1 MKYTI
6 KDINRILRIREFV
19 EISNTLSKVY
29 LDFDNKEYSIDTFND
44 KDRIFKVYCSSIYN
58 LIKAIKDDKQYF
70 DKSDK
75 YDKFD
80 KLINEKF
87 IAEKN
92 DYYEDDHEESLFKIL
107 EAIRHQVNHSRK
119 DEDDN
124 NLLFEVYIDFN
135 VVDKLRK
142 VIYEMFYE
150 TFNTIDKNKLKEI
163 NISKPRIKYSID
175 KMRLQMQQ
183 VMDKVDEIDND
194 LFRDENNR
202 AFEIFEKLFTAEN
215 LYDLLNKDKKAIS
228 EFDSA
233 DSEIQGM
240 MDKAEKYINKK
251 GTDFEKEAFLLIKDF
266 FKDDNSESKNEYD
279 ERMKKFQDDVLK
291 LKEKYNK

>member
-1 MKYTI
+1 MKYTN

-19 EISNTLSKVY
+19 ETSNTLSKVY

-75 YDKFD
+75 YDEFD

-142 VIYEMFYE
+142 VIYEMFYD
-150 TFNTIDKNKLKEI
+150 TFNTIDKKKLKEI

-175 KMRLQMQQ
+175 KMRLQMEQ
-183 VMDKVDEIDND
+183 VMDRVDEIDNN
-194 LFRDENNR
+194 LFKDENNI

-240 MDKAEKYINKK
+240 MDKAEKYINEK
-251 GTDFEKEAFLLIKDF
+251 GSDLEKEALPLIKGF
-266 FKDDNSESKNEYD
+266 FKDNDRESIKEFND
-279 ERMKKFQDDVLK
+279 RVKKLQSDLLK

>member
-1 MKYTI
+1 MEYTN
-6 KDINRILRIREFV
+6 KDINRILRIRDFV
-19 EISNTLSKVY
+19 EASNTLSKVY

-80 KLINEKF
+80 KLINEKYV
-87 IAEKN
+87 AEKN
-92 DYYEDDHEESLFKIL
+92 NYFEDDHEESLFKIL

-150 TFNTIDKNKLKEI
+150 TFNTIDKKKLKEI

-175 KMRLQMQQ
+175 KMRLQMEQ
-183 VMDKVDEIDND
+183 VMDRVDEIDNN
-194 LFRDENNR
+194 LFKDENNR

-240 MDKAEKYINKK
+240 MDKAEKYINEK
-251 GTDFEKEAFLLIKDF
+251 GSDLEKEALPLIKDF
-266 FKDDNSESKNEYD
+266 FKDNDRESIKEFND
-279 ERMKKFQDDVLK
+279 RVKKLQCNLLK

>member
-1 MKYTI
+1 M
-6 KDINRILRIREFV
+6 
-19 EISNTLSKVY
+19 
-29 LDFDNKEYSIDTFND
+29 
-44 KDRIFKVYCSSIYN
+44 
-58 LIKAIKDDKQYF
+58 
-70 DKSDK
+70 
-75 YDKFD
+75 
-80 KLINEKF
+80 INEKF
-87 IAEKN
+87 LAEKN
-92 DYYEDDHEESLFKIL
+92 DYYEDNHEESLFKIL

-150 TFNTIDKNKLKEI
+150 TFNTIDKKKLKEI

-175 KMRLQMQQ
+175 KMRLQMEQ
-183 VMDKVDEIDND
+183 VMERVDEIDNN
-194 LFRDENNR
+194 LFKDENNR

-240 MDKAEKYINKK
+240 MDKAEKYINEK
-251 GTDFEKEAFLLIKDF
+251 GSDLEKEALPLIKDF
-266 FKDDNSESKNEYD
+266 FKDNDRESIKEFND
-279 ERMKKFQDDVLK
+279 RVKKLQNDLLK

>member
-1 MKYTI
+1 MKYTN

-19 EISNTLSKVY
+19 ETSNTLSKVY

-44 KDRIFKVYCSSIYN
+44 KDRLFKVYCSSIYN
-58 LIKAIKDDKQYF
+58 LIKAIKDDRQYF

-142 VIYEMFYE
+142 VIYEMFYD
-150 TFNTIDKNKLKEI
+150 TFNTIDKKKLKEI

-175 KMRLQMQQ
+175 KMRLQMEQ
-183 VMDKVDEIDND
+183 VMDRVDEIDNN
-194 LFRDENNR
+194 LFKDENNR

-233 DSEIQGM
+233 DTEIQRM
-240 MDKAEKYINKK
+240 MDKAEKYINEK
-251 GTDFEKEAFLLIKDF
+251 GSDLEKEALPLIKDF
-266 FKDDNSESKNEYD
+266 FKDNDRESIKEFNY
-279 ERMKKFQDDVLK
+279 RVKKLQSDLLK

>member
-1 MKYTI
+1 MKYTN

-19 EISNTLSKVY
+19 ETSNTLSKVY

-92 DYYEDDHEESLFKIL
+92 DYYEGDHEESLFKIL

-150 TFNTIDKNKLKEI
+150 TFNTIDKMKLKEI

-175 KMRLQMQQ
+175 KMRLQMEQ
-183 VMDKVDEIDND
+183 VMDRVDEIDNN
-194 LFRDENNR
+194 LFKDENNR

-233 DSEIQGM
+233 DTEIQGM
-240 MDKAEKYINKK
+240 MDKAEKYINEK
-251 GTDFEKEAFLLIKDF
+251 GSDLEKEALPLIKDF
-266 FKDDNSESKNEYD
+266 FKDNDRESIKEFNN
-279 ERMKKFQDDVLK
+279 RVKKLQSDLLK

>member
-1 MKYTI
+1 M
-6 KDINRILRIREFV
+6 
-19 EISNTLSKVY
+19 
-29 LDFDNKEYSIDTFND
+29 
-44 KDRIFKVYCSSIYN
+44 
-58 LIKAIKDDKQYF
+58 
-70 DKSDK
+70 
-75 YDKFD
+75 
-80 KLINEKF
+80 INEKF
-87 IAEKN
+87 LAEKN

-150 TFNTIDKNKLKEI
+150 TFNTIDKKKLKEI

-175 KMRLQMQQ
+175 KMRLQMEQ
-183 VMDKVDEIDND
+183 VMDRVDEIDNN
-194 LFRDENNR
+194 LFKDENNR

-233 DSEIQGM
+233 DFEIQGM
-240 MDKAEKYINKK
+240 MDKAEKYINEK
-251 GTDFEKEAFLLIKDF
+251 GSDLEKEALPLIKDF
-266 FKDDNSESKNEYD
+266 FKDNDRESIKEFNDRVKEL
-279 ERMKKFQDDVLK
+279 QSNLLK

>member
-1 MKYTI
+1 MKYTN

-19 EISNTLSKVY
+19 ETSNTLSKVY
-29 LDFDNKEYSIDTFND
+29 LDFDNKQYSIDTFND

-92 DYYEDDHEESLFKIL
+92 DYYEGDHEESLFKIL

-150 TFNTIDKNKLKEI
+150 TFNTIDKMKLKEI

-175 KMRLQMQQ
+175 KMRLQMEQ
-183 VMDKVDEIDND
+183 VMDRVDEIDNN
-194 LFRDENNR
+194 LFKDENNR

-233 DSEIQGM
+233 DTEIQGM
-240 MDKAEKYINKK
+240 MDKAEKYINEK
-251 GTDFEKEAFLLIKDF
+251 GSDLEKEALPLIKDF
-266 FKDDNSESKNEYD
+266 FKDNDRESIKEFNN
-279 ERMKKFQDDVLK
+279 RVKKLQSDLLK

>member
-1 MKYTI
+1 MKYTN

-19 EISNTLSKVY
+19 ETSNTLSKVY

-44 KDRIFKVYCSSIYN
+44 KDRLFKVYCSSIYN
-58 LIKAIKDDKQYF
+58 LIKAIKDDRQYF

-119 DEDDN
+119 AEDDN

-142 VIYEMFYE
+142 VIYEMFYD
-150 TFNTIDKNKLKEI
+150 TFNTIDKKKLKEI

-175 KMRLQMQQ
+175 KMRLQMEQ
-183 VMDKVDEIDND
+183 VMDRVDEIDNN
-194 LFRDENNR
+194 LFKDENNR

-233 DSEIQGM
+233 DTEIQRM
-240 MDKAEKYINKK
+240 MDKAEKYINEK
-251 GTDFEKEAFLLIKDF
+251 GSDLEKEALPLIKDF
-266 FKDDNSESKNEYD
+266 FKDNDRESIKEFNY
-279 ERMKKFQDDVLK
+279 RVKKLQSDLLK